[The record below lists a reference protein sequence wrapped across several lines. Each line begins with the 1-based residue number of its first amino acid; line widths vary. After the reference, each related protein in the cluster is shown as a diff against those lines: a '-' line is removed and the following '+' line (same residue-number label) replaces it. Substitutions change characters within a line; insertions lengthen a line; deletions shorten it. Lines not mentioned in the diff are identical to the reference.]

1 MTITNQSNPI
11 GTTHTSKKSQIIVPK
26 EGITGLESSTKEK
39 IYTAVTLTR
48 SSNNPPK
55 YRQQIIQ
62 YNDAKSKSYSVIAT
76 KNEDTGEFDFID
88 NNVDFKN
95 TDQGAFKKL
104 VVDQTKTQKKD
115 AEKQIKNKVNQDK
128 KAINKNEADSNTTD
142 STDSNKKQD
151 RQGIARSNYG
161 VLHYPAFIERSEQD
175 KLKITILEFSSRF
188 RGGKIPK
195 SKLKSN
201 RIPPPPQKAQGSR
214 SRFYQRDLAAYN
226 KKYGLNSDKN
236 RVNVGDR
243 NDSRL
248 SLDNRS
254 RIEANKRTVG
264 HITLP
269 IPDGVSDQNQVNFT
283 DGRLNP
289 LQVAG
294 AETALKFFLRGGAN
308 EKAGENAAKAFNQ
321 AITDPNVKSA
331 LSAIITGSVFGLN
344 ANELLARTEGNVLNN
359 NLELLFKG
367 PTLRPF
373 NFSFNLSARSV
384 DESRMIKKIIRAFK
398 QSSAV
403 QKTPGGLFLHA
414 PNTYKL
420 EFING
425 KTNRK
430 HEFLPRVKECAL
442 LGVSMNYMPE
452 NTYMTYDDTS
462 MVSYNMRLQ
471 FKELEP
477 VFNDDYDKEDQSDT
491 GVRRGSIAA
500 SKYFQQS
507 SDINSIGF

>member
-1 MTITNQSNPI
+1 MTITNQVNPV
-11 GTTHTSKKSQIIVPK
+11 GSSYTSKKSYVAVPREGNPFIK
-26 EGITGLESSTKEK
+26 ETTFTTLRLTK
-39 IYTAVTLTR
+39 TT
-48 SSNNPPK
+48 NNPPT
-55 YRQQIIQ
+55 YRKEIFQHSSAKDEGNVVQIGTI
-62 YNDAKSKSYSVIAT
+62 
-76 KNEDTGEFDFID
+76 NEDGDIEF
-88 NNVDFKN
+88 N
-95 TDQGAFKKL
+95 TQLDSGNGNEELMKEQIQKQVKT
-104 VVDQTKTQKKD
+104 QTKD
-115 AEKQIKNKVNQDK
+115 VEKQIRDKVNQDK

-142 STDSNKKQD
+142 SKNSNKKQD

-195 SKLKSN
+195 SKLSSK
-201 RIPPPPQKAQGSR
+201 RIPPPPQRKSGASA
-214 SRFYQRDLAAYN
+214 RFYQRDLRAYY
-226 KKYGLNSDKN
+226 KKYGKNADKN
-236 RVNVGDR
+236 RVNVGDS
-243 NDSRL
+243 NDSAY

-269 IPDGVSDQNQVNFT
+269 IPDGVSDQNQVDFSNGT
-283 DGRLNP
+283 LNP

-294 AETALKFFLRGGAN
+294 AETALKFFLGGGSD
-308 EKAGENAAKAFNQ
+308 KAGENAAKAFKQ
-321 AITDPNVKSA
+321 AITDPNVRNA
-331 LSAIITGSVFGLN
+331 VSAIITGSVFQVD

-359 NLELLFKG
+359 NLELLFRG

-373 NFSFNLSARSV
+373 NFSFNLSARDTS
-384 DESRMIKKIIRAFK
+384 ESRMIKKIIRAFK

-442 LGVSMNYMPE
+442 LGVTMNYMPE

-462 MVSYNMRLQ
+462 MVSYNMRLS

-477 VFNDDYDKEDQSDT
+477 VFNDDYDKEDQGDT

>member
-1 MTITNQSNPI
+1 MTITNQVNPV
-11 GTTHTSKKSQIIVPK
+11 GSSYTSKKSYVAVPREGNIFIK
-26 EGITGLESSTKEK
+26 ETTYTTLRLTK
-39 IYTAVTLTR
+39 TT
-48 SSNNPPK
+48 NNPPT
-55 YRQQIIQ
+55 YRKEIFQHSSAKDEGNVVQIGTI
-62 YNDAKSKSYSVIAT
+62 
-76 KNEDTGEFDFID
+76 NEQGEIEFNSQLDTGNGNEELMKEQIQKQ
-88 NNVDFKN
+88 VK
-95 TDQGAFKKL
+95 T
-104 VVDQTKTQKKD
+104 QTKD
-115 AEKQIKNKVNQDK
+115 VEKQIRDKVNQDK
-128 KAINKNEADSNTTD
+128 KAINKNEADSNKTD
-142 STDSNKKQD
+142 STNSNKKQD

-201 RIPPPPQKAQGSR
+201 RIPPPPQKKSGAS
-214 SRFYQRDLAAYN
+214 SRFYQRDLTAYR
-226 KKYGLNSDKN
+226 KKYGKNADKN
-236 RVNVGDR
+236 RVNVGDS
-243 NDSRL
+243 NDSAY
-248 SLDNRS
+248 SLDSRS

-269 IPDGVSDQNQVNFT
+269 IPDGVSDQNQVDFT
-283 DGRLNP
+283 NGTLNP

-294 AETALKFFLRGGAN
+294 AETALKFFLGGGSD
-308 EKAGENAAKAFNQ
+308 KAGQNAAKAFKQ
-321 AITDPNVKSA
+321 AITDPNVKNA
-331 LSAIITGSVFGLN
+331 VSAIITGSVFQVN

-359 NLELLFKG
+359 NLELLFRG

-373 NFSFNLSARSV
+373 NFSFNLSARDTS
-384 DESRMIKKIIRAFK
+384 ESRMIKKIIRAFK

-477 VFNDDYDKEDQSDT
+477 VFNDDYDKEDQGDT

>member
-1 MTITNQSNPI
+1 M
-11 GTTHTSKKSQIIVPK
+11 
-26 EGITGLESSTKEK
+26 
-39 IYTAVTLTR
+39 
-48 SSNNPPK
+48 
-55 YRQQIIQ
+55 
-62 YNDAKSKSYSVIAT
+62 
-76 KNEDTGEFDFID
+76 
-88 NNVDFKN
+88 
-95 TDQGAFKKL
+95 
-104 VVDQTKTQKKD
+104 
-115 AEKQIKNKVNQDK
+115 KV
-128 KAINKNEADSNTTD
+128 
-142 STDSNKKQD
+142 
-151 RQGIARSNYG
+151 
-161 VLHYPAFIERSEQD
+161 
-175 KLKITILEFSSRF
+175 
-188 RGGKIPK
+188 
-195 SKLKSN
+195 
-201 RIPPPPQKAQGSR
+201 
-214 SRFYQRDLAAYN
+214 YN
-226 KKYGLNSDKN
+226 KKYGKNADKN
-236 RVNVGDR
+236 RVNFGDI

-269 IPDGVSDQNQVNFT
+269 IPDGVSDQNQVNFG

-294 AETALKFFLRGGAN
+294 AETALKFFLGGGAN
-308 EKAGENAAKAFNQ
+308 DKAGENAAKAFDQ

-331 LSAIITGSVFGLN
+331 VSAIITGSVFGLD

-373 NFSFNLSARSV
+373 NFSFNLSARDTS
-384 DESRMIKKIIRAFK
+384 ESRMIKKIIRAFK

-403 QKTPGGLFLHA
+403 QKTPGGVFLHA

-425 KTNRK
+425 KTNKK

-442 LGVSMNYMPE
+442 LGVTMNYMPE

-462 MVSYNMRLQ
+462 MVSYNMRLS

-491 GVRRGSIAA
+491 GERRGTVAA
-500 SKYFQQS
+500 SKHFQKS
-507 SDINSIGF
+507 EDINSIVSKMPNPYFRNLPEFEYVNRTKDGRVSDYSVSKFF

>member
-1 MTITNQSNPI
+1 MTITNQVNPV
-11 GTTHTSKKSQIIVPK
+11 GSSYTSKKSYVAVPREGNIFIK
-26 EGITGLESSTKEK
+26 ETTYTTLRLTK
-39 IYTAVTLTR
+39 TT
-48 SSNNPPK
+48 NNPPT
-55 YRQQIIQ
+55 YRKEIFQHSSAKDEGNVVQIGI
-62 YNDAKSKSYSVIAT
+62 V
-76 KNEDTGEFDFID
+76 NEKGEIEFNSQLDTGNGNEELM
-88 NNVDFKN
+88 
-95 TDQGAFKKL
+95 KKQIQKQIKT
-104 VVDQTKTQKKD
+104 QTKD
-115 AEKQIKNKVNQDK
+115 VEKQIRDKVNQDK

-142 STDSNKKQD
+142 STDSDKKQG

-175 KLKITILEFSSRF
+175 KLKITILEFSTRF
-188 RGGKIPK
+188 RGAKVPK
-195 SKLKSN
+195 SKLSSN
-201 RIPPPPQKAQGSR
+201 RIPPKPVKTQMGRGASKN
-214 SRFYQRDLAAYN
+214 YQDAMKAYN
-226 KKYGLNSDKN
+226 KKYGKNADKN
-236 RVNVGDR
+236 RVNVGDS

-269 IPDGVSDQNQVNFT
+269 IPDGVSDQNQVDFT
-283 DGRLNP
+283 NGTLNP

-294 AETALKFFLRGGAN
+294 AETALKFFLGGGAN